1 MPKFL
6 VCTHV
11 YVHANGSGGPN
22 RYLEC
27 IHKNTCVYIHTY
39 PAYLACMP
47 VYLHAWY
54 LQCIHM
60 YTCHCSVMYRHVNTC
75 IICMIN
81 KHVFH
86 LYTCPNYLACM
97 PVYVH
102 ASCATLVA
110 GATMASKS
118 LYYVNQYVYTCIV
131 STMHVSVLGDVNYTC
146 VHTQLIWR
154 VCTCMH
160 VIAPSRTGM

>member
-1 MPKFL
+1 MCIRDRYSRVYMCFQMATNMTKHTHTHTHIIHTNTHSMSMRVFTWCTRQYEFTCVHVGDVMYFHVLSCMCLATWTTHVYMPKFL

-75 IICMIN
+75 IICRT
-81 KHVFH
+81 
-86 LYTCPNYLACM
+86 LYTCI
-97 PVYVH
+97 H
-102 ASCATLVA
+102 ALS
-110 GATMASKS
+110 
-118 LYYVNQYVYTCIV
+118 
-131 STMHVSVLGDVNYTC
+131 
-146 VHTQLIWR
+146 
-154 VCTCMH
+154 
-160 VIAPSRTGM
+160 